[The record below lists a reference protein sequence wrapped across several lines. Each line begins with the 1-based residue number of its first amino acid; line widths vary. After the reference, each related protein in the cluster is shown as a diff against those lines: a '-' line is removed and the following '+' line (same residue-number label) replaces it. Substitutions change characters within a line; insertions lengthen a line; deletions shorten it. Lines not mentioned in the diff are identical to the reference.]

1 MCAYPQWVGS
11 KVATTS
17 SITASN
23 RNIREDI
30 VKSTGCYAA
39 LLPFLLFLLTGVTA
53 CGSSGGGT
61 TAGGGGGNGGGG
73 SGGGG
78 AVAQATIINV
88 SGGQTTTGVNI
99 AVASPA
105 SSPTPNAESLGTG
118 NTASN
123 TGATISQGTTATVL
137 LFGPGLNGNMRV
149 TISGPGDITVTNIQS
164 VTATDKTP
172 GISFT
177 AAVAANAA
185 LGARTV
191 LLRDLKDDITSFT
204 GGFEVQ

>member
-1 MCAYPQWVGS
+1 M
-11 KVATTS
+11 
-17 SITASN
+17 
-23 RNIREDI
+23 
-30 VKSTGCYAA
+30 KSTGSYAL
-39 LLPFLLFLLTGVTA
+39 LLPFLFFLVMGVPA
-53 CGSSGGGT
+53 CGSGSGGS
-61 TAGGGGGNGGGG
+61 TAGSGGGGGNGGGG
-73 SGGGG
+73 G
-78 AVAQATIINV
+78 AVGQATIINV

-99 AVASPA
+99 AVATPA

-137 LFGPGLNGNMRV
+137 LFGPGLNGNMQV

-164 VTATDKTP
+164 ITATDKTP

>member
-17 SITASN
+17 RIAASN

-30 VKSTGCYAA
+30 VKSTGSYAL
-39 LLPFLLFLLTGVTA
+39 LLPFLFFLVMGVTA
-53 CGSSGGGT
+53 CGSGSGGS
-61 TAGGGGGNGGGG
+61 TAGSGGGGGNGGGG
-73 SGGGG
+73 G
-78 AVAQATIINV
+78 AVGQATIINV
-88 SGGQTTTGVNI
+88 SGRQTTTGVNI
-99 AVASPA
+99 AVATPA

-137 LFGPGLNGNMRV
+137 LFGPGLNGNMQV

-164 VTATDKTP
+164 ITATDKTP
-172 GISFT
+172 GVSFT